1 MCYIKKLFLKIL
13 QYLQETPMSESVF
26 NKVSGLQAC
35 NCIKKRLQQMFFV
48 NIVKFLRTS
57 ILKKICERLLLKYIS
72 NSYRLY
78 YEFIHMKEFNV
89 NTTEILIY
97 HHLKIMLFILLKI
110 NSISDSRKIF
120 LFLLARQLLIL
131 YSVWILL

>member
-35 NCIKKRLQQMFFV
+35 NCIKKRLQQMLFV

-78 YEFIHMKEFNV
+78 YEFIHMKE
-89 NTTEILIY
+89 L
-97 HHLKIMLFILLKI
+97 
-110 NSISDSRKIF
+110 
-120 LFLLARQLLIL
+120 
-131 YSVWILL
+131 